1 MFEKY
6 SLRLP
11 KLRILVMTRGIWEK
25 LFKLYCFSKTQT
37 PICYM
42 RIRILKNKIMKTKL
56 PGSALRDKSSIH
68 VLCLGNVFIVH
79 LFAWR
84 RKLLPSVNKKILL
97 TITINGCR

>member
-11 KLRILVMTRGIWEK
+11 ELRILVMTRGIWEK
-25 LFKLYCFSKTQT
+25 LFKLYCLFKSQT

-56 PGSALRDKSSIH
+56 PSSALSDKSSIH
-68 VLCLGNVFIVH
+68 VLCLGNVFTVH

-84 RKLLPSVNKKILL
+84 KKLLPSVNKKILL
-97 TITINGCR
+97 VITMNGCR